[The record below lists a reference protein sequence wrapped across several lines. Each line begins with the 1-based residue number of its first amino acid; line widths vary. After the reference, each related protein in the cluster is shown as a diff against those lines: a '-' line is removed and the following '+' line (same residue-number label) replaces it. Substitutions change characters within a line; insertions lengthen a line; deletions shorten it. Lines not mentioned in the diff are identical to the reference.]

1 MSVNTRTRGLAVAS
15 VAGLL
20 LLAGCGDDSKDDKE
34 TAPAGDT
41 AAPLPGTSS
50 TDPGK
55 NPGSGEGDNTKLDDA
70 ALRTKVQESA
80 AATKTVHTVGTVRS
94 KNGET
99 RLDLRVDNATKN
111 YSGTLTASGQTVEVM
126 RLGPDMYLKAGADFW
141 TKSAKMTN
149 PNVVAL
155 LQDKH
160 VKLKA
165 DDPRFKDITAIADLG
180 DISSAVS
187 DWGPTVQRRP
197 EADVNGKRMIVFADS
212 DPQGGET
219 LLYVPAKGDPAPV
232 RMENNSPTDGG
243 TIDWSEHNKPVTVT
257 APGPETTVNLPTL
270 TGETPAAG

>member
-1 MSVNTRTRGLAVAS
+1 MAS

-20 LLAGCGDDSKDDKE
+20 LLAGCGNDTKDDEK

-41 AAPLPGTSS
+41 AAPPPGTSS

-55 NPGSGEGDNTKLDDA
+55 NSGSAEDDNSKLDDA
-70 ALRTKVQESA
+70 TLRTKVQASA
-80 AATKTVHTVGTVRS
+80 SATKTVHTVGTVHGR
-94 KNGET
+94 NGET
-99 RLDLRVDNATKN
+99 RLDLRVDNVTKN
-111 YSGTLTASGQTVEVM
+111 YSGTLTASGRTVEVM

-141 TKSAKMTN
+141 TKDAKVSD

-165 DDPRFKDITAIADLG
+165 DDPRFKDITAIANLG
-180 DISSAVS
+180 DIKSTVS

-197 EADVNGKRMIVFADS
+197 EADVNGKRMVVFADT
-212 DPQGGET
+212 DPQDGET

-232 RMENNSPTDGG
+232 RMENKSPTDGG